1 MTRPAT
7 LLAAVAAAA
16 LLRGCHVPAEEA
28 FKAQKSAKKTVTLVR
43 LKSLSAALEGFR
55 IHGGRYPTTEE
66 GLAALAQPPAEPAT
80 AARWAGPYL
89 NVSAG
94 QASDAWDRPMHY
106 ERLPGGPERYRAWS
120 DGADGAGGT
129 ADDVSVTGP

>member
-1 MTRPAT
+1 MTNMVPT
-7 LLAAVAAAA
+7 NDQLAKY
-16 LLRGCHVPAEEA
+16 EESL
-28 FKAQKSAKKTVTLVR
+28 KAQKSARKTVTLVR

-55 IHGGRYPTTEE
+55 IHVGRYPTTEE
-66 GLAALAQPPAEPAT
+66 GLAALAQPPADPAA

-89 NVSAG
+89 NISAG
-94 QASDAWDRPMHY
+94 QLSDAWDRPMHY

>member
-1 MTRPAT
+1 M
-7 LLAAVAAAA
+7 LLCAAVAAAT
-16 LLRGCHVPAEEA
+16 LLHGCHIPAEEA

-55 IHGGRYPTTEE
+55 IHAGRYPTTEE
-66 GLAALAQPPAEPAT
+66 GLDALVKAPADPAT